1 MNPDHIAPRLT
12 FNLYQDQAKMTA
24 IYPDNKALEYLTTGL
39 CAEAGEFAGKV
50 AKYYRKDM
58 DLPREAIIDELGD
71 ILWFI
76 SETARFLNT
85 PLSTVADRNRKKLES
100 RLDRGVLQGDGDNR

>member
-12 FNLYQDQAKMTA
+12 FNQYQEEAKKTA
-24 IYPDNKALEYLTTGL
+24 IYPQCKSLEYLTTGL

-58 DLPREAIIDELGD
+58 ELPKEAIIDELGD
-71 ILWFI
+71 VLWFI
-76 SETARFLNT
+76 SEVARQLDT
-85 PLSTVADRNRKKLES
+85 PLSVVADRNRKKLES
-100 RLDRGVLQGDGDNR
+100 RMERGVLKGDGDNR